1 MGYDGTVRV
10 FWTILTL
17 AVGAAASGE
26 DQIPGIRARVA
37 ETTARIPNYT
47 CLETIERRWYTD
59 EFAEDR
65 VADRVRIEVA
75 VVDGKEQFSWPGGI
89 PLDQRELEEILRRG
103 VSKSG
108 DFSGFLSGVFTS
120 TFATYTLVGEQLGAI
135 RRSVRYDYRVPAQAG
150 YLLNRDAAVAVV
162 AYHGSFWVDPETLDL
177 MRLEI
182 EGDDIP
188 PKLKMS
194 SAKLAIDYERV
205 AVGAGTFLLPR
216 ATDVRMAGT
225 SGLEDRAVA
234 RFTGCRQFLAESSL
248 SFDDRPVAPAPID
261 NDPGAELPAG
271 LNLDV
276 VLAAPIVRKTAAVGD
291 VVQAEL
297 RKEVKTKGGV
307 MVPKGAVVDGRIV
320 TLETHGSAQSA
331 DFLRLRF
338 TRIRFGAK
346 QVRLRATVIKCGAGY
361 RAVAGLR
368 PWAEDGLLVS
378 QGGFQELPKGL
389 ELALQTQAVP
399 AH

>member
-1 MGYDGTVRV
+1 MGYDGTVRAL
-10 FWTILTL
+10 WAILTL

-26 DQIPGIRARVA
+26 DQIARIRARVA

-89 PLDQRELEEILRRG
+89 PLDARELEEILRRG

-108 DFSGFLSGVFTS
+108 DFSGFLSGVFVS
-120 TFATYTLVGEQLGAI
+120 NFATYTLVGEQAGAI

-150 YLLNRDAAVAVV
+150 YLLNRDAAQAVV

-182 EGDDIP
+182 EGDDIT

-331 DFLRLRF
+331 DLLGLRF

-346 QVRLRATVIKCGAGY
+346 QVRLRAAVVKCGAGY
-361 RAVAGLR
+361 RAVAGLQ

-378 QGGFQELPKGL
+378 QGGFLALPKGL
-389 ELALQTQAVP
+389 GLTLQTEAVP
-399 AH
+399 SH

>member
-1 MGYDGTVRV
+1 VGYDGTVRV

>member
-1 MGYDGTVRV
+1 MGYDGTVRAL
-10 FWTILTL
+10 WAILTL

-26 DQIPGIRARVA
+26 DQIARIRARVA

-89 PLDQRELEEILRRG
+89 PLDARELEEILRRG

-108 DFSGFLSGVFTS
+108 DFSGFLSGVFVS
-120 TFATYTLVGEQLGAI
+120 NFATYTLVGEQAGAI